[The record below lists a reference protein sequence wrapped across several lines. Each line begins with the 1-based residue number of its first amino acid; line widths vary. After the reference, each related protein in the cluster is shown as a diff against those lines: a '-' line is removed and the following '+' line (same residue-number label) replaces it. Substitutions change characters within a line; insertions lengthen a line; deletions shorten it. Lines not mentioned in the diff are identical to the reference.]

1 MSKLC
6 PALTTSFP
14 SLGRFKQTKTSIFYK
29 KQEKRKAFKVIKKK
43 KNIMPQNV
51 GAMETG
57 LNGNGPKR
65 NLTVRDIVNGRLN
78 LLLHEIPLQFH
89 QVVLNLTQ
97 PVLSVGFR
105 FGPFP
110 VSVRLHTPLE
120 S

>member
-1 MSKLC
+1 
-6 PALTTSFP
+6 
-14 SLGRFKQTKTSIFYK
+14 
-29 KQEKRKAFKVIKKK
+29 
-43 KNIMPQNV
+43 MPQNV

-110 VSVRLHTPLE
+110 FSVRLHTPLE